1 MSGQGT
7 VSDFVMEQLRT
18 KDRPIAVVGASS
30 NPAKY
35 GNIII
40 KNLTGKGYE
49 IIPVNPKES
58 TIEGL
63 TVTAS
68 AMDAADRAGILDFV
82 VPPAVA
88 LSVLKQLVGADV
100 TIWLQDG
107 SFDDEVISF
116 AESNF
121 SHVVH
126 HACIMVVTNLA

>member
-18 KDRPIAVVGASS
+18 KDRPIAVVGASG

-35 GNIII
+35 GNIITR
-40 KNLTGKGYE
+40 NLTGKGYE

-58 TIEGL
+58 SIEGL
-63 TVTAS
+63 TVVAS
-68 AMDAADRAGILDFV
+68 AMEAAGRAGILDFV

-88 LSVLKQLVGADV
+88 LSVLKQLVGTDV

-116 AESNF
+116 AEANF